1 MRRNRGNYSQSPES
15 LLGQKINL
23 PTVLNNRI
31 YVFVTELIVILEYVH
46 NIYITL
52 M

>member
-1 MRRNRGNYSQSPES
+1 MWS
-15 LLGQKINL
+15 
-23 PTVLNNRI
+23 VLNNGI
-31 YVFVTELIVILEYVH
+31 YVSVTELIVTLEYVH